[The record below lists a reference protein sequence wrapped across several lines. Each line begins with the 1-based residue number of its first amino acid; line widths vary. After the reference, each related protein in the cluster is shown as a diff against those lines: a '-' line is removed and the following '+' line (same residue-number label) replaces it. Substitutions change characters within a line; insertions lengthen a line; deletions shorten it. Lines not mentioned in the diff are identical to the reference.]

1 MAYTDLILPAL
12 RNAFPETAQWIVPGN
27 GSTTV
32 TMVGRFRTD
41 PWDVGL
47 SVHEGLNTTQT
58 WFYVDARDVAYAT
71 KPGVGDYLLIRNEW
85 WEIAQLDAD
94 DIGELGYRLVK
105 GGLRAAASDASANS
119 RAYN

>member
-1 MAYTDLILPAL
+1 MAVTDLILPAL
-12 RNAFPETAQWIVPGN
+12 RTAFPETASWVVPG
-27 GSTTV
+27 GGGASV

-47 SVHEGLNTTQT
+47 SVHDGLNATQT
-58 WFYVDARDVAYAT
+58 WFYVDTRDVAYAT

-105 GGLRAAASDASANS
+105 GGTRAAATNQGADTG
-119 RAYN
+119 AYH